1 MRRFA
6 LAVTTD
12 AHPLY
17 GTFMSRL
24 SAAAIFEWDRE
35 DLAMLRMAKR
45 NELLAQGIV
54 EPSDE

>member
-6 LAVTTD
+6 VAVTTD

-24 SAAAIFEWDRE
+24 SAAIFEWDRE

>member
-1 MRRFA
+1 M
-6 LAVTTD
+6 AVTTD